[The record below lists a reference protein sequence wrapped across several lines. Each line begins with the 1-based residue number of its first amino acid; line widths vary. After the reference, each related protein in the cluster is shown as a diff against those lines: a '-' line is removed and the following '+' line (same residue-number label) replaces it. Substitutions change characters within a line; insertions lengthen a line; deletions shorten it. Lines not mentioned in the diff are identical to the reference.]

1 MSTERAAMEISMPE
15 YDRDTVDDDGRE
27 KRTGQFLYTHTH
39 IYIYTSVPQELLVLH
54 YIYDYIYVTLYEYPS
69 LNIYLTKDC

>member
-27 KRTGQFLYTHTH
+27 KRTGQFLYTHTY
-39 IYIYTSVPQELLVLH
+39 IYILQYHKS
-54 YIYDYIYVTLYEYPS
+54 Y
-69 LNIYLTKDC
+69 